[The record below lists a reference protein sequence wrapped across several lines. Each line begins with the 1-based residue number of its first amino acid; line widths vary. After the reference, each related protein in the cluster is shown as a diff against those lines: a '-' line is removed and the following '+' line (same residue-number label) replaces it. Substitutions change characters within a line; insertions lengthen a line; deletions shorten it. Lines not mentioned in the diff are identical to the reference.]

1 MKSQLPSLPF
11 QHHFFHEIR
20 NPTVHKCA
28 RPVEIGLPQMCK
40 PMKLPQ
46 QATDRQTDDS
56 SDHKNNKKQ

>member
-1 MKSQLPSLPF
+1 MWQEMKSQLPSLPF

-20 NPTVHKCA
+20 NPMVHKRA

-46 QATDRQTDDS
+46 QA
-56 SDHKNNKKQ
+56 NWKKRIQK